1 MTGPEI
7 CFYTLKPLIY
17 FYKIISVSGAAM
29 KLDEIQKLTD
39 AELICG
45 ELDSREIRNAFS
57 SDLMSDVLTNEADE
71 AILITGLAN
80 IQAIR
85 TAEMADI
92 SCILFVRDKE
102 ITPNMIRLAKES
114 NILLMKT
121 RHTMFWVCGILYKA
135 GMVPVY

>member
-1 MTGPEI
+1 
-7 CFYTLKPLIY
+7 
-17 FYKIISVSGAAM
+17 M

-39 AELICG
+39 AQLICG
-45 ELDSREIRNAFS
+45 ELDSREVRNAFS

-102 ITPNMIRLAKES
+102 ITPNMIRLAQES
-114 NILLMKT
+114 DIILMQT
-121 RHTMFWVCGILYKA
+121 RHTMFWVCGVLYKA